1 MQFNQTNNGNDIF
14 TNSRTV
20 TAPNVHTIVSEG
32 GERPI
37 RRLINEDNNVCH
49 NKRGT
54 ESHRGQS
61 LHRPT
66 SPRAALSDS

>member
-1 MQFNQTNNGNDIF
+1 MQFNQTNNGNGIF

-20 TAPNVHTIVSEG
+20 TAPNVHTILSEG

-49 NKRGT
+49 GAGFRLT
-54 ESHRGQS
+54 SVS
-61 LHRPT
+61 LPCG
-66 SPRAALSDS
+66 